1 MYRALA
7 TFVAL
12 KRCAKRIGFAIIAPP
27 SGEGQK
33 FLLLDEDGKPH
44 QVGDE
49 NYLQRSSLR
58 AELMYLYEEWC
69 ERNSEQIDYEQFD

>member
-12 KRCAKRIGFAIIAPP
+12 KKCAQKIGFAIIAPP
-27 SGEGQK
+27 SGGGLK

-44 QVGDE
+44 QIGDE
-49 NYLQRSSLR
+49 KYLQRSSLR
-58 AELMYLYEEWC
+58 AALMYLYEERC
-69 ERNSEQIDYEQFD
+69 ERHSEPIDYEQFD